1 MLSGNN
7 NEMLINS
14 GVREEAVPF
23 YQRWQELM
31 NRKTLD
37 IYQYKI
43 MTSLT
48 AMKEMAEVI
57 KKTQSGLFTTD
68 ANITFIYFKSG

>member
-31 NRKTLD
+31 NENPNPP
-37 IYQYKI
+37 
-43 MTSLT
+43 
-48 AMKEMAEVI
+48 AMLGRME
-57 KKTQSGLFTTD
+57 
-68 ANITFIYFKSG
+68 